1 MIGNNRH
8 SDRTFVS
15 EHICIRLALFA
26 GRVCSSSPS
35 LSPSLF
41 LFLFLLS
48 LSPTLVLSFTRS
60 SRLALPYLVSA
71 FTVLR
76 SLSNHTSVCFSFRNF
91 PLALSRNTSSLLFD
105 IVLRRTSGVASLR
118 LRASSRSLSV
128 FSFHTTV
135 SFSVSLSPGW
145 SMLFFHP
152 SAWLAHRFVSVSP
165 WRILFRRCL
174 YIATGWYAGAYI
186 IRRARVR
193 VYVQGFA
200 RQHTYIKLPRYVCI
214 SVVERP
220 SLARSSWECIQGN
233 IAYTCANWFRYAC
246 TREMRKNGRMY
257 RLVLSVYRDAHVH
270 SVWHPCIKCAHAC
283 VTRTGSVEDLPSF
296 LRAFFSY
303 RSTLKY
309 APIDFYCTLPNHR
322 SHAVA
327 LLVHA
332 L

>member
-1 MIGNNRH
+1 MH
-8 SDRTFVS
+8 SSHSLRRP
-15 EHICIRLALFA
+15 CLFI
-26 GRVCSSSPS
+26 
-35 LSPSLF
+35 
-41 LFLFLLS
+41 LS
-48 LSPTLVLSFTRS
+48 LSIALSFSLSISSFSFCNSRSLFYQVFSSRSLVSRFSFYRPAFSFEPHLCVFLFSKLPSCSLAQYLFPPLRYRS
-60 SRLALPYLVSA
+60 S
-71 FTVLR
+71 
-76 SLSNHTSVCFSFRNF
+76 SNQR
-91 PLALSRNTSSLLFD
+91 
-105 IVLRRTSGVASLR
+105 VASLR

-128 FSFHTTV
+128 FSFHITV

-152 SAWLAHRFVSVSP
+152 SAWLAHRFISVSP

-200 RQHTYIKLPRYVCI
+200 RQHTYVKLPRYVCI

-257 RLVLSVYRDAHVH
+257 RLVLSVYRDTHVH
-270 SVWHPCIKCAHAC
+270 PVWHPCIKCAHAC
-283 VTRTGSVEDLPSF
+283 VTRTRSVEDLPSF
-296 LRAFFSY
+296 LRVFFSY

-309 APIDFYCTLPNHR
+309 APIDFYWTLPNHR